1 MSSLTFDEAY
11 DEILAMFRGGWINS
25 AGFPVFYEDVADDRK
40 ASDDPFAKVFVNFG
54 ESRQIGYGGGQEG
67 IRLYSRAGDLRCE
80 LHTLAGNGLLDSL
93 RLVKVITD
101 TFEGKRTPGGVWF
114 RSINVVDIGRN
125 GAFRITD
132 VAVMFNFDE
141 RK

>member
-11 DEILAMFRGGWINS
+11 DEILTLFRTGWLAS
-25 AGFPVFYEDVADDRK
+25 AGFPVFYEDVPKDRE
-40 ASDDPFAKVFVNFG
+40 SGDDPYAKVFVNFG
-54 ESRQIGYGGGQEG
+54 ESHQSGFCGGEGG
-67 IRLYSRAGDLRCE
+67 IRLYNRVGDFRCE

-114 RSINVVDIGRN
+114 RSVNVVDIGRN

-132 VAVMFNFDE
+132 VAVFFNFDE